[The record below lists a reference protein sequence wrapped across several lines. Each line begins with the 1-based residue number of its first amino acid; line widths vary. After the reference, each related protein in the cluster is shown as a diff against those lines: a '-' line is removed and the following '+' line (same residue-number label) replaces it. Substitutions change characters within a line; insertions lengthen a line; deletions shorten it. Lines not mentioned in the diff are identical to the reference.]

1 MFNCAM
7 LQRVFEVFDQ
17 TVGPDKCHVLILDH
31 IQNRIRNLANNRNV
45 DDEDYE

>member
-1 MFNCAM
+1 
-7 LQRVFEVFDQ
+7 VFEVFDQ
-17 TVGPDKCHVLILDH
+17 TVGADKCHVLILDH